1 MYYTIVTYI
10 AVRYIYYVY
19 ITLYSIYYAKYIL
32 YIHLSGA
39 QYGSAFKF
47 YEKCDDGR
55 SYEVSGQISLCGLFL
70 EGTYLSRSGGGTL
83 RCSRSPYPLKHL
95 DGSQNDQYNWSA
107 ICLILKNCALLC
119 SLACSKLC
127 SGLIVGLDDI
137 SAPIAGLSEQKA
149 RSTEH
154 ALDDSLDEMM
164 EADEGEEEG
173 PLEVYNKSSSSP
185 REDEERSERA
195 EADTNEAL
203 CDTWINSNLLSG
215 GLVHNPA
222 LLTSLAASLLQWIDS
237 SKLISTGKRTKS
249 DMDVAE
255 EDTGSDSNL
264 TYYGK
269 APAAIISP
277 SFEYAELL
285 LWWVYKVFPQVQP
298 FVTELLQHPQPL
310 IMSSYP
316 GIDSGVGRVYVSSI
330 DESPEDDSNARSTS
344 LSATTV
350 SKRFIDILLLNG
362 DEANLLDNYILQHT
376 GQLSIKRIGGEA
388 LADTRRY
395 LLAAAI
401 YHRYVPYPLILSP
414 PLYNTNLTLSH
425 SFSPLSFSTL
435 YI

>member
-1 MYYTIVTYI
+1 M
-10 AVRYIYYVY
+10 
-19 ITLYSIYYAKYIL
+19 
-32 YIHLSGA
+32 
-39 QYGSAFKF
+39 
-47 YEKCDDGR
+47 
-55 SYEVSGQISLCGLFL
+55 SGQISLCGLFL

-83 RCSRSPYPLKHL
+83 RCSRSPFPLKL
-95 DGSQNDQYNWSA
+95 LEGSQNDQYNWSA

-137 SAPIAGLSEQKA
+137 STPTAGFSELKA
-149 RSTEH
+149 RSTEQ

-164 EADEGEEEG
+164 EADEGEEEEG

-195 EADTNEAL
+195 EADNNEAL

-264 TYYGK
+264 SYYGK

-310 IMSSYP
+310 ILHSSSYP

-330 DESPEDDSNARSTS
+330 DESPEDDSNARSPTS
-344 LSATTV
+344 SATV

-401 YHRYVPYPLILSP
+401 YHRYVPNPLPPLISFL
-414 PLYNTNLTLSH
+414 PLYNTNLT
-425 SFSPLSFSTL
+425 ST
-435 YI
+435 